1 MSTPLPSSPPDS
13 LPATVASLASHMAD
27 HTPPERN
34 RVVDLLRAAAILVVV
49 LGHWLMAAVHIDD
62 RGELHRADLLDLASW
77 TQPLTWVLQVMPV
90 FFLVGGY
97 ANALSWRSARR
108 RGAPYG
114 AWLRARLRRLVLPVL
129 PLMVFWAVLAPGAH
143 AAGVDADLLRI
154 ASRASLVPTWF
165 LAAYV
170 VVVAVAP
177 LTLLAWERFGWWS
190 IGAGMGLG
198 ALVDVLS
205 VREDLLAI
213 GFLNYLVVWSTVHM
227 LGYAWLD
234 GQLAPAGR
242 RLALVA
248 VGFGALYLLTV
259 EGPYAVS
266 MVGVSTDE
274 IDNAYPTRVT
284 QGFLGLVQAG
294 IVLTL
299 EPLLRRLVARRRVWI
314 ATVLVNAR
322 IMSIY
327 LWHLTMLGV
336 LVAGSMAL
344 DGFGLGPVPDTAG
357 WWMTRPLYFA
367 ALALLT
373 ALAVAL
379 VGRFES
385 PAPDPRP
392 APSTIRPV
400 LAMVGTCAGLGALA
414 ALGIVRDG
422 EVLWFLPLVPIA
434 ACLLGGVVL
443 VPGPVRGGRD
453 GAGWD
458 QAGWDQ
464 AGRDQAGAP
473 R

>member
-1 MSTPLPSSPPDS
+1 MSTPAP
-13 LPATVASLASHMAD
+13 ASLSASVALLAD
-27 HTPPERN
+27 HTPSDRN

-62 RGELHRADLLDLASW
+62 RGELHRGDLLDLAAW

-108 RGAPYG
+108 RGEEYG
-114 AWLRARLRRLVLPVL
+114 GWLRARLRRLALPVL

-143 AAGVDADLLRI
+143 AAGVDGDLLRI

-190 IGAGMGLG
+190 IGAGLVLG
-198 ALVDVLS
+198 ALVDLVS
-205 VREDLLAI
+205 VRADLLAV

-234 GQLAPAGR
+234 GRLAPAGR

-248 VGFGALYLLTV
+248 VGLGALYLLTV

-284 QGFLGLVQAG
+284 QGFLGLLQAG
-294 IVLTL
+294 IVITL
-299 EPLLRRLVARRRVWI
+299 EPVLQRLVSRRRVWI
-314 ATVLVNAR
+314 ATVAVNAR

-327 LWHLTMLGV
+327 LWHLTVLGV

-344 DGFGLGPVPDTAG
+344 DGFGLGPVPDTSG
-357 WWMTRPLYFA
+357 WWLTRPLYFLV
-367 ALALLT
+367 LALLT
-373 ALAVAL
+373 GVAVAL

-385 PAPDPRP
+385 PAPDRRP

-400 LAMVGTCAGLGALA
+400 LAMAGVCGGLGALA
-414 ALGIVRDG
+414 ALGVVRDG

-443 VPGPVRGGRD
+443 VPGR
-453 GAGWD
+453 A
-458 QAGWDQ
+458 
-464 AGRDQAGAP
+464 QAGAP